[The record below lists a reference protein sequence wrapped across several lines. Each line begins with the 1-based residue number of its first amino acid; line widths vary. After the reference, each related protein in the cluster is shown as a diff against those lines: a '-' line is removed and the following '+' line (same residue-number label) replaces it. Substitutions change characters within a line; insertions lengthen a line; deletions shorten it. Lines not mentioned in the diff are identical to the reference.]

1 MFQSLFY
8 ALIGSAI
15 GLAILYGFLV
25 PYISAHPI
33 VLPISNVILVAPL
46 PDTFVRIA
54 LLVAATVIAG
64 YIPARM
70 IVRKNTLE
78 SILGRN

>member
-1 MFQSLFY
+1 MS
-8 ALIGSAI
+8 
-15 GLAILYGFLV
+15 ILYGFLV

-33 VLPISNVILVAPL
+33 VLPISNAILVAPI
-46 PDTFVRIA
+46 PDTALRVA
-54 LLVAATVIAG
+54 LLAVATVIAG

-70 IVRKNTLE
+70 IVRKNTLD